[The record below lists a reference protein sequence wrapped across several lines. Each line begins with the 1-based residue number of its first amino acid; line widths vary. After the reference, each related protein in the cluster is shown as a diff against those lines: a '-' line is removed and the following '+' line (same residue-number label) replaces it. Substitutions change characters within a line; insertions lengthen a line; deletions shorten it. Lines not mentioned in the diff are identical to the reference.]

1 MKHNHTLLLAT
12 LAAAGALL
20 CCTPKNGGAETPAD
34 PSGPVT
40 PGTPENPD
48 TPPTPDPD
56 PTPVQCID
64 APLTLKLDAAPVLGT
79 AGTICVYQ
87 DNGTLVDKIDLAD
100 LAQVQIREDGAMIP
114 KEKVTADTPFHTF
127 LDVIPSGSRYR
138 IVPYTP
144 LRVKDKALEI
154 KLHGKVLDFGKTY
167 YVTVDA
173 GVVKDHPGVK
183 AKDWTFKVKEKPA
196 SAELKVRKDGTG
208 DFCTV
213 QGALS
218 HAATLG
224 KTTAVTVDIGAG
236 TYEEMLF
243 LRDKDNVTLKGA
255 SRSGTVIAYPNAEN
269 YCGGT
274 GASTGSKPKSGS
286 KIATAGGRCLF
297 LAENCDAL
305 TLQSLTLRNTFDNP
319 KGQAETI
326 YFNSGSNAHKLTVE
340 DCALWSWQ
348 DTFLCKGVVWV
359 HNSLIAG
366 HCDFIWGYPAACLF
380 EDCEI
385 RARDAGYIVQARIQ
399 KSTDKGFVFLNCRLT
414 AESGVKDGSMYLARS
429 GGSKDYFDNV
439 TFVGCTFSPAIASAG
454 WYTSPAP
461 NPSVPTAQSGWKE
474 YGSVNASGA
483 PVSGH
488 HSYGKVLTQT
498 EAAAFSS
505 RSAVLGY

>member
-1 MKHNHTLLLAT
+1 MKNMLRLLSL
-12 LAAAGALL
+12 LSAAGALL
-20 CCTPKNGGAETPAD
+20 CCLPKNGGSETPSE
-34 PSGPVT
+34 PSGPST
-40 PGTPENPD
+40 PTTPT
-48 TPPTPDPD
+48 TPSTPDPD

-64 APLTLKLDAAPVLGT
+64 APLTLKLSAAPVLGS
-79 AGTICVYQ
+79 AGSICVYLES
-87 DNGTLVDKIDLAD
+87 GTLVDKIDLAD
-100 LAQVQIREDGAMIP
+100 LTRVQIREDGAMVP

-127 LDVIPSGSRYR
+127 LDVIPSGSRCR

-144 LRVKDKALEI
+144 LRLRADALEI
-154 KLHGKVLDFGKTY
+154 KLHTRVLDFGKTY

-173 GVVKDHPGVK
+173 GVVKDHAGVK
-183 AKDWTFKVKEKPA
+183 AKEWVFKVKDKPA
-196 SAELKVRKDGTG
+196 SAELKVRPDGSG

-218 HAATLG
+218 YAATLG
-224 KTTAVTVDIGAG
+224 KSTAVTLDIGAG
-236 TYEEMLF
+236 IYEEMLF

-255 SRSGTVIAYPNAEN
+255 SRGGAVIAYPNAEG

-274 GASTGSKPKSGS
+274 GASTGNRPSAGA

-399 KSTDKGFVFLNCRLT
+399 KASDKGFVFLNCRLT

-429 GGSKDYFDNV
+429 GGASDYFDNV
-439 TFVGCTFSPAIASAG
+439 TFVGCTFSPAIAAAG
-454 WYTSPAP
+454 WYTNPAP

-488 HSYGKVLTQT
+488 HSYGKVLTQA